1 MGRLRRVG
9 RVRRVGVVTA
19 GAGLLVVTST
29 FVLGVAPPTS
39 NAARRNVVSRV
50 RTKKAV
56 VGASSTLPPTT
67 LTPTT
72 LAPATPAPTTTI
84 AGIPPAKI
92 VAFEATTGK
101 IRLALEPPTRAD
113 LAASLTVDAIGFE
126 EGTRTLVF
134 PVGVT
139 DQTVSAS
146 LNPDTQ
152 YTFRVRWKAPDST
165 FGLEDTRSVAPFFPQ
180 PKYRGPVPVAGQGW
194 SVIFTSD
201 FTPTRRNPCAPIDVF
216 YDTTNQ
222 QLDLTSTVQ
231 SAVAQAS
238 AASGVPMRLVGAGKV
253 RPTTPRVLIIDWV
266 AGQTDWLGVTRQGN
280 EKDARG
286 VFWRTTLSISLAASR
301 GVAQGRW
308 ETVILHEIGH
318 VLGLQHSHDPASL
331 MFSPLESKGSWP
343 WVTTVFTEGDRSGL
357 YAVNAGASG
366 GCSPTIS
373 PGDLWN
379 GQQGP

>member
-1 MGRLRRVG
+1 MDRVG
-9 RVRRVGVVTA
+9 RVWVVTA

-29 FVLGVAPPTS
+29 FVLGVAPTS
-39 NAARRNVVSRV
+39 NAARRNVASRAH
-50 RTKKAV
+50 TKKAA
-56 VGASSTLPPTT
+56 VGARATLPPTT

-72 LAPATPAPTTTI
+72 LAPATPASTTTI

-165 FGLEDTRSVAPFFPQ
+165 FGPEDTRSVAPFFPQ

-238 AASGVPMRLVGAGKV
+238 AASGVPMKLVGAGKV

-301 GVAQGRW
+301 GVAPGRW

-343 WVTTVFTEGDRSGL
+343 WVTTVFTEGDRRGL